1 MSARASALS
10 LVACVLVVCGLV
22 ACGDDDVFADASV
35 EDALGLIDTGQGDVG
50 NDAGPGDDAGE
61 VDSGEADSG
70 AVDASVGDA
79 APDTRVDAG
88 FGMSCEGTC
97 AETRLEAR
105 FGDVMEV
112 LDVAYFGFNG
122 DETLRIEA
130 YGGAADGCPE
140 MDSPS
145 PDRTLILGTLSAPT
159 DSGEVMLTATLL
171 DFEGTL
177 TPEPFL
183 STPMAGV
190 RAASALFAPLEM
202 AFVRIDF
209 DASFDGGTV
218 VGAIYATHCASLDE

>member
-1 MSARASALS
+1 VSTRASALS
-10 LVACVLVVCGLV
+10 LVACVIVAFGLV
-22 ACGDDDVFADASV
+22 ACGDDDDSADASV
-35 EDALGLIDTGQGDVG
+35 EDALGPADASGQGDAG
-50 NDAGPGDDAGE
+50 NDAGPADDAG
-61 VDSGEADSG
+61 GADSG
-70 AVDASVGDA
+70 LVDASVGA

-145 PDRTLILGTLSAPT
+145 PDRTLIIGTLSAPT

-190 RAASALFAPLEM
+190 RAASALLVPLEM